1 MISEHK
7 MKHILKVAELCYTIA
22 KEKYNMPEEKAR
34 AMWVIGYNHDIGYNF
49 MEPEDNPKIH
59 PELGAD
65 AIKEAFHFDSDAIR
79 CHGKCVNQNILTL
92 RILNEADLKV
102 DSHGNKVPVKERIE
116 DIGRRY
122 GKDSSQY
129 EKAVWLAKE
138 LDIVDE

>member
-1 MISEHK
+1 MLSENK
-7 MKHILKVAELCYTIA
+7 IKHILKVAELCYTIA

-65 AIKEAFHFDSDAIR
+65 AIKEAFNFDCEAIR
-79 CHGKCVNQNILTL
+79 LHGKCVSQNDISL
-92 RILNEADLKV
+92 RILNEADLRV
-102 DSHGNKVPVKERIE
+102 DSHGNEVSVEERLA
-116 DIGRRY
+116 DICKRY

-129 EKAVWLAKE
+129 GQSVWLAKE
-138 LDIVDE
+138 LNIADE